1 MQTTYKIL
9 NKIIE
14 GMLVIIFGLLVL
26 DVVWQVA
33 SRYIIGQSSSF
44 TEEFA
49 RFSLIWMTVLGAAYI
64 NGQKEGHLSMDF
76 LLNKVPPKWKYKRH
90 RVIQVVMAVFAL
102 VVMVIGGGNLVYIT
116 LKLGQLSPALL
127 IPLGYVYAIV
137 PLCGLLIIFFS
148 IFHISIT
155 FNPNR
160 NEHRN
165 H

>member
-1 MQTTYKIL
+1 MHTIYKTL

-14 GMLVIIFGLLVL
+14 GMLVLIFSLLVL

-49 RFSLIWMTVLGAAYI
+49 RFALIWLTVLGAAYI
-64 NGQKEGHLSMDF
+64 NGQKESHLSMDF
-76 LLNKVPPKWKYKRH
+76 LLDKLQPRRKNKRH
-90 RVIQVVMAVFAL
+90 RVIQVLMAVFAL

-127 IPLGYVYAIV
+127 VPLGFVYAIV
-137 PLCGLLIIFFS
+137 PICGLIIIFFS
-148 IFHISIT
+148 IYHITIT
-155 FNPNR
+155 FNPDG
-160 NEHRN
+160 NEH
-165 H
+165 